1 MMLIFIRTSFR
12 TWLRYSNIIRDL
24 QVFLND
30 RRPII
35 NFETNKSIDDNS
47 DE

>member
-24 QVFLND
+24 QLFLND

-35 NFETNKSIDDNS
+35 NFETYKSIDD
-47 DE
+47 DCEE